1 MSYKDKREF
10 DTKAAREIYE
20 LGQDLLS
27 DDRTWQMK
35 EFIQHGHTSVYEH
48 VVSVAKFSLV
58 YACFLEDRFGI
69 KIDKRSLVRGALL
82 HDYFLY
88 DWHVKGDQGYFHG
101 YTHPYRALKNA
112 KRDFDLNNKEMDII
126 KKHMFPL
133 TPFPPRFKESMI
145 VCMADKWCA
154 LCETFKIDVSSY
166 IVYRLNLRQSLD
178 SGRIVIIE
186 A

>member
-1 MSYKDKREF
+1 MLYKEKRELELNV
-10 DTKAAREIYE
+10 AREIYE

-27 DDRTWQMK
+27 DEKTQKMK

-58 YACFLEDRFGI
+58 YACFLEKRFGI
-69 KIDKRSLVRGALL
+69 KIDKKSLVRGALL

-88 DWHVKGDQGYFHG
+88 DWHVKGDQGCFHG

-112 KRDFDLNNKEMDII
+112 KRDFDLNLKEMDII

-178 SGRIVIIE
+178 SGRIVITE

>member
-1 MSYKDKREF
+1 MSFKEKKEVELRV
-10 DTKAAREIYE
+10 AREIYE

-27 DDRTWQMK
+27 DDKTQQMK

-58 YACFLEDRFGI
+58 YAYFLEGRFGI
-69 KIDKRSLVRGALL
+69 KIDKKSLVRGALL

-101 YTHPYRALKNA
+101 YTHPYRALRNA
-112 KRDFDLNNKEMDII
+112 RRDFELNLREIDII

-133 TPFPPRFKESMI
+133 TPFPPKHIESMI

-166 IVYRLNLRQSLD
+166 IVYRLNLRQSLE
-178 SGRIVIIE
+178 SGRIVAIE